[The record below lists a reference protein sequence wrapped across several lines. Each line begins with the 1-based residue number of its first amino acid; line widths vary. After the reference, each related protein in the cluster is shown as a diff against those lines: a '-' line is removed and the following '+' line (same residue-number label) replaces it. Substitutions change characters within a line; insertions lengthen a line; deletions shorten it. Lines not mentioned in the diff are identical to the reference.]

1 MLLFYAFTIGL
12 GVFQFGWATF
22 GNTPTAP
29 VFIAKFD
36 WSYSEAKL
44 YNTLISNSSIVGL
57 LIGSV
62 TAGSFIAFGRHRAI
76 ILMDIFV
83 LIGSGISLIQT
94 IPTILIRRF
103 IYGFAAGVLTAAMT
117 KCMCETVPLNL
128 ASVFGAFTAVSI
140 NAAGVICLLLGL
152 TLPSNPKQYKYD
164 ENWRLIYGFNMI
176 FAVL

>member
-22 GNTPTAP
+22 GNNPTAP
-29 VFIAKFD
+29 VFIAKFN
-36 WSYSEAKL
+36 WSDSEAKL

-62 TAGSFIAFGRHRAI
+62 TAGSFIVFERHRAI

-94 IPTILIRRF
+94 IPTIFIGRF
-103 IYGFAAGVLTAAMT
+103 IYGYAAGVLTAAMT
-117 KCMCETVPLNL
+117 KCMCETVPLKL
-128 ASVFGAFTAVSI
+128 ASFFGAFTAVSI

-152 TLPSNPKQYKYD
+152 TLPFSPSLYEYD
-164 ENWRLIYGFNMI
+164 KNWRLIYGFNMI